1 MVISSAGECVI
12 EKMLNFYSN
21 PNFLRVILEI
31 PHDGK
36 HVSLRLLDHFV
47 TNYTKNPETRV
58 WINKCDIY
66 DDYKNMLNGYSK
78 NLFDPFCRDDRI
90 VIHAYENGKRLS
102 FEKDRKQILKMKNI
116 NLNYELRKEN
126 NTYEDGIITTIAQLH
141 FFSWCIQRNVIQ
153 YVLAHSSKIQE
164 SMPKNNNKKK
174 KQKSKKMIYKKE
186 MKFKIEF

>member
-1 MVISSAGECVI
+1 MGISTAGECVI
-12 EKMLNFYSN
+12 EKMLLFYSN

-47 TNYTKNPETRV
+47 TNYTKNPDTRV

-78 NLFDPFCRDDRI
+78 NLFDPFCRDERI
-90 VIHAYENGKRLS
+90 VLFAVNDKGEKLS
-102 FEKDRKQILKMKNI
+102 FENDRKQILKMKKV
-116 NLNYELRKEN
+116 NLIYELRN
-126 NTYEDGIITTIAQLH
+126 NDNTYNDGIITTIAQLH

-153 YVLAHSSKIQE
+153 YVLAHSTKIQD
-164 SMPKNNNKKK
+164 SMPKNNKKGQIKNKKI
-174 KQKSKKMIYKKE
+174 IYKKE
-186 MKFKIEF
+186 MKFRIEF